1 MNKELNNVL
10 LLNLVITYFWKISII
25 SKSISIIFIQT
36 IKKLF
41 DYRYYNRLIIIS
53 KLEADTNASG
63 GVAMV
68 VIMRVRTL
76 SLSVLI
82 AAFQIPSTI
91 VIIVTI
97 VCWWASRIIVATR
110 IVSARRANITINSSW
125 SVWFNMGNRCQ
136 LNSKYKMKL
145 YLASAIS
152 GPDSASLLLLPDEGQ

>member
-1 MNKELNNVL
+1 MNKEINNVL

-41 DYRYYNRLIIIS
+41 DYRYYHRLIIIS
-53 KLEADTNASG
+53 KLKADTNASG

-97 VCWWASRIIVATR
+97 VCWWASRVIVAIR
-110 IVSARRANITINSSW
+110 IVSARRSKIMIYSSW
-125 SVWFNMGNRCQ
+125 LVGYKT
-136 LNSKYKMKL
+136 KYEK
-145 YLASAIS
+145 
-152 GPDSASLLLLPDEGQ
+152 SL